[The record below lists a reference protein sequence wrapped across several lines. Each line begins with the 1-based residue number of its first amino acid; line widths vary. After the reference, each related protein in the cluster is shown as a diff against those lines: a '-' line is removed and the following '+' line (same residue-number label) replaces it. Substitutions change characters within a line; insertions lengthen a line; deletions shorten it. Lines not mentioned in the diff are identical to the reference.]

1 MDSNNY
7 NTNQE
12 HKDSDKDNTL
22 LHLSL
27 SEKTRQK
34 GMLQDIVINKKT
46 NNIIATLNHG
56 CKKTIISSIYPDWIK
71 TTSVF
76 KKQAEGKGLSSE
88 DTSHILDELD
98 DNYETILKCILEDGV
113 FTNNSGGEKE
123 DLEHTTQRKD
133 AYIKKYSRNGVPL
146 SECIV
151 IVGHSK
157 FLQLVDGKSK
167 LINKIEIGNKTFYPN
182 DTVDSQNPLPYV
194 FESINELDTY
204 LQNARNESLDTLYLK
219 VKSIYKKYVDAEEK
233 YIVLLAADT
242 ILSYFQDKFGTMHYN
257 ILVGDNGSGKN
268 SALLVYRYLGYRVFY
283 VTAASAANYYTF
295 LGETEEGQG
304 TLAEDEADNI
314 HLQQDKYKICKTG
327 YASGGSVPKV
337 DIHSGGNGRRSQ
349 GVYLT
354 YCMKWFAM
362 EELPDYKKAK
372 GFLDRSFVYKFVVG
386 RVKYNIKDV
395 INYAGDPKFKPL
407 HDELLEVRKLLFAHR
422 ILHFNDVIY
431 GVNLNIRNR
440 NEELTKP
447 LIRLFRNSPAALA
460 EILPV
465 LSEFLNERNEVK
477 KNSFESK
484 LFDVVKNLIKGGEER
499 TSTTTRRCC

>member
-1 MDSNNY
+1 
-7 NTNQE
+7 
-12 HKDSDKDNTL
+12 
-22 LHLSL
+22 
-27 SEKTRQK
+27 
-34 GMLQDIVINKKT
+34 
-46 NNIIATLNHG
+46 
-56 CKKTIISSIYPDWIK
+56 
-71 TTSVF
+71 
-76 KKQAEGKGLSSE
+76 
-88 DTSHILDELD
+88 
-98 DNYETILKCILEDGV
+98 
-113 FTNNSGGEKE
+113 
-123 DLEHTTQRKD
+123 
-133 AYIKKYSRNGVPL
+133 
-146 SECIV
+146 
-151 IVGHSK
+151 
-157 FLQLVDGKSK
+157 LVKA
-167 LINKIEIGNKTFYPN
+167 FYPN
-182 DTVDSQNPLPYV
+182 DTIDSQNPLPYV
-194 FESINELDTY
+194 FESTDELDTY

-257 ILVGDNGSGKN
+257 VLVGDNGSGKN

-314 HLQQDKYKICKTG
+314 HLQLDKYKICKTG

-372 GFLDRSFVYKFVVG
+372 RFLDRSFVYKFVVG

-422 ILHFNDVIY
+422 MLHFNDVIY

-484 LFDVVKNLIKGGEER
+484 FLSGYKFDQRRRRRR
-499 TSTTTRRCC
+499 TLTTTRRCC